1 MRKLESEPGAPG
13 DQSSSLLA
21 KVAEARAA
29 LHTVTVLYYQHV
41 AGDVEGSRNGEGI
54 QATEMMWVDHL

>member
-13 DQSSSLLA
+13 DQRTSLLA

-29 LHTVTVLYYQHV
+29 LHT
-41 AGDVEGSRNGEGI
+41 AKAFSIIN
-54 QATEMMWVDHL
+54 M